1 MKYSGLP
8 NTNRKRETTQRFT
21 KQDRCFQGDAEE
33 IWLTKNRWANDL
45 SQTLTKTN
53 FCGGQLSGTKPRVPS
68 AFSPRFADVVFSCF
82 FQGAFYCCFRVMG
95 FSNTPCR
102 EPAPSGS
109 KKQQEQASMLG
120 SKDVQRTNDTRFL
133 QNELLLETIS
143 SFERE
148 IP

>member
-1 MKYSGLP
+1 MFP
-8 NTNRKRETTQRFT
+8 RRRKRNMVDQKSLGQCHQR
-21 KQDRCFQGDAEE
+21 
-33 IWLTKNRWANDL
+33 LVPNL
-45 SQTLTKTN
+45 HKTN
-53 FCGGQLSGTKPRVPS
+53 FCGEQLSGTKPRVQVPS
-68 AFSPRFADVVFSCF
+68 RRGSLMWF
-82 FQGAFYCCFRVMG
+82 FQQFKLLGAFYSCFRVMG
-95 FSNTPCR
+95 FSNTPG

-109 KKQQEQASMLG
+109 KKQQEQASMFG

>member
-1 MKYSGLP
+1 MW
-8 NTNRKRETTQRFT
+8 F
-21 KQDRCFQGDAEE
+21 FM
-33 IWLTKNRWANDL
+33 
-45 SQTLTKTN
+45 
-53 FCGGQLSGTKPRVPS
+53 
-68 AFSPRFADVVFSCF
+68 F